1 MISIPANS
9 FYTLLVI
16 VLGVIIAL
24 VLIFFVI
31 INLILSKMETDKYIE
46 DKNSN
51 DLKEKFY
58 DLLNEV
64 KTQDTNEILECLIE
78 MENLDNLYRE
88 IKERNYSFMEDLEYL
103 KLKEDTLD
111 EIIKEKIKKIKTEKK
126 KKEKLTSLQDE
137 LETCRDRYPEYNE
150 VYIKNKRRITIALKK

>member
-9 FYTLLVI
+9 FYTMLII

-31 INLILSKMETDKYIE
+31 IDLILSKMETDKYVE
-46 DKNSN
+46 DKNAN
-51 DLKEKFY
+51 DLKDKFY
-58 DLLNEV
+58 NLLHEV

-78 MENLDNLYRE
+78 MEKLDNLYRE
-88 IKERNYSFMEDLEYL
+88 IKERHYSFMGDLEFL
-103 KLKEDTLD
+103 KLKEDALD
-111 EIIKEKIKKIKTEKK
+111 EIIKEKINKLKKEKK

-137 LETCRDRYPEYNE
+137 LETCRNRYPEYNE